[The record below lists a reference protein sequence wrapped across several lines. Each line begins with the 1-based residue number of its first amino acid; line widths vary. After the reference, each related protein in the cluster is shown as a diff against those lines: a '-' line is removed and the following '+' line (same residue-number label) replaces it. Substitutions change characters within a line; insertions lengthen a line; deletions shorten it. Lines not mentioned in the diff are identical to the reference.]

1 MLLQLPHDS
10 DKGTLLKRIQ
20 IALAILSRF
29 RCIRWLEGQALHLKK
44 RIERLELI
52 VRTAGY

>member
-1 MLLQLPHDS
+1 MLLQLPHDR